1 MAVARST
8 DQRPVNILCLDAGSS
23 SLKFAVYRSDDT
35 DERRLLRGAAENIG
49 QPSAKFW
56 IEDSTGVRTAEAL
69 AVDSPKP
76 AALLESIMAAWAAAG
91 LAAPTAVGHRIVFG
105 GPEHSKP
112 AAVDAQLLTELERY
126 VPFDRLHLPT
136 QLGLVRAVASRLPA
150 VRQVLCFDTAFHH
163 GMPNVAQ
170 RIPLPRS
177 VGPLVRRYGFHGISF
192 EYIVRALGEDGAGRV
207 IIAHLGSG
215 ASLAAVRG
223 GKPVDTTMG
232 FSPLGGLMMGTR
244 PGDLDPGVLLY
255 LVQSGNTASDLEILL
270 SERSGLL
277 GVSDVS
283 GSMETLL
290 GLATT
295 NDCANEAIEL
305 FVYQLCKH
313 VGALVAVLG
322 GLDTFVFTGGIGEH
336 AAHIRALVSAR
347 LEHFGMVLEPDANV
361 RNAGVISSAKS
372 RVSLRVVPTDESS
385 IIARHVR
392 ETLRG
397 AGTQG

>member
-1 MAVARST
+1 LALARRT

-23 SLKFAVYRSDDT
+23 SLKFAVYRADDA

-49 QPSAKFW
+49 QQSAKFW
-56 IEDSTGVRTAEAL
+56 VEDSAGVRHDGAL
-69 AVDSPKP
+69 AGDSPKP
-76 AALLESIMAAWAAAG
+76 ATLFERVMDACAAAG
-91 LAAPTAVGHRIVFG
+91 LAAPVAVGHRIVFG

-112 AAVDAQLLTELERY
+112 AAVDAQVLSDLERY

-136 QLGLVRAVASRLPA
+136 QLGLVRTVASRLPA

-163 GMPNVAQ
+163 GMPNVAH

-177 VGPLVRRYGFHGISF
+177 VGPLVRRYGFHGLSF
-192 EYIVRALGEDGAGRV
+192 EFVVGALGEDAAGRV

-223 GKPVDTTMG
+223 GNPIDTTMG

-244 PGDLDPGVLLY
+244 PGDVDPGVLLY
-255 LVQSGNTASDLEILL
+255 LVQSGNSASDLEQLL
-270 SERSGLL
+270 NERSGLL
-277 GVSDVS
+277 GVSGVS

-295 NDCANEAIEL
+295 NDRANEAIEL

-313 VGALVAVLG
+313 IGALVAVLG

-336 AAHIRALVSAR
+336 AAQIRALVTAR
-347 LEHFGMVLEPDANV
+347 LEHFGMALEPEA
-361 RNAGVISSAKS
+361 NAGNAAVISSSKS
-372 RVSLRVVPTDESS
+372 RVSVRVILTDESS

-392 ETLRG
+392 EILRG
-397 AGTQG
+397 AGSI